1 MRAFLLNAVMIR
13 PYISMKEYFYNTFGE
28 TVFGRP
34 FGLFIASLIG
44 TGIVLPIDNLR
55 TRIMS

>member
-1 MRAFLLNAVMIR
+1 MIR